1 MNRLSTLIRSAF
13 SRIGRDRRRLAAAA
27 ACAVLPALAALIAV
41 AALVPALDAS
51 SRIPVAVV
59 NLDEGA
65 TDAEGRAVA
74 AGDDFVD
81 SLADTGELAW
91 AVVDEDAA
99 DAGLADGT
107 YALIVKIPATYS
119 ERVASLTGTDPA
131 QATIEIV
138 SDGSENV
145 LATKAGSAV
154 LKQVQA
160 RLKSDLGEN
169 YLLSVLSDV
178 RGQASRI
185 TMTSDGTTMLQ
196 SAFDGLEQ
204 GTSALADGLDQTAA
218 ATGTLAQGIDGIA
231 QGVTAAG
238 TGAQALAAGL
248 DATAE
253 QGVGAISSGAALLG
267 DGLDAAASSAAAMGT
282 YATQL
287 AGALD
292 GAGES
297 LSGASGDLAGWLA
310 GSSSYAEQQKTL
322 AAALESATGLAGA
335 LGDGAAAVHDGV
347 AGAREDVSAVA
358 EGAASLAAALKD
370 SGAAAGAPGGT
381 DAADAGTLDT
391 LAALEQRYG
400 DAEGRLD
407 ALMGELEGAFDAG
420 ASSDARP
427 ATDVLADIKQV
438 RGELAAIAEERAQAL
453 ADADAL
459 AAQAQKLA
467 ERATAASEALAAADD
482 AQEGLAGDIASF
494 EGASEAVSDAAA
506 DLGATTTD
514 LADRASRIASAV
526 TEAQLVLNGTTLPTG
541 ETVPSAAESVRLL
554 GQGIAGIGSQLSA
567 DGLFGGV
574 VAGLEQGAGA
584 LRQALGG
591 MADATATLGAGN
603 VAFGQAL
610 GAVNQ
615 GTGALGQGI
624 GAMAEAERQLGDGVA
639 QLGEASSGI
648 ADTLETAGEELSAV
662 SANHAE
668 RAEVAANPVRFRTSQ
683 VNRTDA
689 PAQVLPVAA
698 AAALW
703 LGALACA
710 LLAPGV
716 EGRAVLAGRGGA
728 ALASQAA
735 VCAVL
740 ALAQAALAA
749 AAGVGV
755 AGLSGTAALAFA
767 GLIVLAAL
775 AFTALALAVRL
786 WAGRGAA
793 PIFAALLALGLV
805 SGGLVLPGVFTEGL
819 FGALGGV
826 IPVNVAASGLRA
838 AAAGSPAGLPAC
850 ALYLG
855 VLLVV
860 AAGAAWLRVRCP
872 RVPRIFAA

>member
-13 SRIGRDRRRLAAAA
+13 SRIGRDRRRFAAAA

-41 AALVPALDAS
+41 AALAPALDAS

-81 SLADTGELAW
+81 SLADTSDLAW

-218 ATGTLAQGIDGIA
+218 ATDTLAQGIDGIA

-267 DGLDAAASSAAAMGT
+267 DGLDAAASSAAAMGS

-297 LSGASGDLAGWLA
+297 LSGASGDLKGWLA

-370 SGAAAGAPGGT
+370 SGAAAEAPGGT
-381 DAADAGTLDT
+381 DAAQAGALDT

-407 ALMGELEGAFDAG
+407 ALMAELEGALDAG
-420 ASSDARP
+420 SSDARP

-467 ERATAASEALAAADD
+467 ERATAASEALAVADD

-514 LADRASRIASAV
+514 LADRASRIAPAV

-574 VAGLEQGAGA
+574 VAGFEQGAGA
-584 LRQALGG
+584 LRQALSG

-603 VAFGQAL
+603 VALGQAL

-648 ADTLETAGEELSAV
+648 ADTLDTAGEELSAV

-668 RAEVAANPVRFRTSQ
+668 RAEVAANPVRFRTTQ

-728 ALASQAA
+728 ALASQGA

-740 ALAQAALAA
+740 ALAQAALVA

-767 GLIVLAAL
+767 GVVLLAAL

-793 PIFAALLALGLV
+793 PILAALLALGLV
-805 SGGLVLPGVFTEGL
+805 SGGLVLPGVFTGGL

-838 AAAGSPAGLPAC
+838 AAAGSPAGVPAC

-860 AAGAAWLRVRCP
+860 AAGAAWLRVRRP

>member
-1 MNRLSTLIRSAF
+1 MNRLPTLIRSAF

-41 AALVPALDAS
+41 AALAPALDAS

-81 SLADTGELAW
+81 SLADTSELAW

-267 DGLDAAASSAAAMGT
+267 DGLDAAASSAAAMGS

-322 AAALESATGLAGA
+322 AEALESATGLAGA

-370 SGAAAGAPGGT
+370 SGAAAEAPGGM
-381 DAADAGTLDT
+381 DAADAGVLDT
-391 LAALEQRYG
+391 LAALEQRYR

-407 ALMGELEGAFDAG
+407 ALMGELEGALDAG
-420 ASSDARP
+420 SSDARP
-427 ATDVLADIKQV
+427 AADVLADIKQA
-438 RGELAAIAEERAQAL
+438 RGELAAIAEERTQAL

-459 AAQAQKLA
+459 AAQAQELA
-467 ERATAASEALAAADD
+467 ERATAVSAALAVADD

-506 DLGATTTD
+506 DLGATTAD
-514 LADRASRIASAV
+514 LADRATRIGQAV

-541 ETVPSAAESVRLL
+541 ETAPGAAESVRLL

-567 DGLFGGV
+567 DGLIGGG

-603 VAFGQAL
+603 VALGQAL

-648 ADTLETAGEELSAV
+648 ADTLDTAGEELSAV

-668 RAEVAANPVRFRTSQ
+668 RAEVAANPVRFRTTQ

-728 ALASQAA
+728 ALASQGA

-740 ALAQAALAA
+740 ALAQAALVAA
-749 AAGVGV
+749 VGVGV

-767 GLIVLAAL
+767 GVVVLAAL
-775 AFTALALAVRL
+775 AFAALALAVRL

-793 PIFAALLALGLV
+793 PILAALLALGLV

-838 AAAGSPAGLPAC
+838 AAAGSPAGVPAC

-860 AAGAAWLRVRCP
+860 AAGAAWLRVRRP

>member
-41 AALVPALDAS
+41 AALAPALDAS

-65 TDAEGRAVA
+65 TDAEGRTVA

-81 SLADTGELAW
+81 SLADTSELAW
-91 AVVDEDAA
+91 AVVDEGAA

-253 QGVGAISSGAALLG
+253 RGVGAISSGAALLG
-267 DGLDAAASSAAAMGT
+267 DGLDAAASSATAMGS
-282 YATQL
+282 YATEL

-292 GAGES
+292 GAGEA
-297 LSGASGDLAGWLA
+297 LSGASGDLKGWLA

-322 AAALESATGLAGA
+322 AAALESATGLAGV

-358 EGAASLAAALKD
+358 EGAASLTAALKD
-370 SGAAAGAPGGT
+370 SGAAAEAPGGT
-381 DAADAGTLDT
+381 DAAQAGVLDT

-407 ALMGELEGAFDAG
+407 ALMAELEGALDAG
-420 ASSDARP
+420 SSDARQ

-459 AAQAQKLA
+459 AAQAQELA
-467 ERATAASEALAAADD
+467 ERATAASEALAAADG

-494 EGASEAVSDAAA
+494 EGASAGVSDAAA

-514 LADRASRIASAV
+514 LADRASRIGRAV

-541 ETVPSAAESVRLL
+541 ETVPSAAESVRVL

-567 DGLFGGV
+567 DGLIGGV
-574 VAGLEQGAGA
+574 VAGLERGAGA

-603 VAFGQAL
+603 VALGQAL

-648 ADTLETAGEELSAV
+648 ADTLDTAGEELSAV

-668 RAEVAANPVRFRTSQ
+668 RAEVAANPVRFRTTQ

-728 ALASQAA
+728 ALASQGA

-740 ALAQAALAA
+740 ALAQAALVA

-767 GLIVLAAL
+767 GVVVLAAL
-775 AFTALALAVRL
+775 AFAALALAVRL

-793 PIFAALLALGLV
+793 PILAALLALGLV
-805 SGGLVLPGVFTEGL
+805 SGGMVLPGVFTEGL

-838 AAAGSPAGLPAC
+838 AGAGSPAGVPAC

-860 AAGAAWLRVRCP
+860 AAGAAWLRVRRP